1 MDIVMLITITQ
12 IDTACMLIDINGF
25 RILTDPTFDAP
36 GGTYQSGGGRVLHKL
51 GAPAIGVGSL
61 GPVDLVLLSHDQHK
75 DNLDNAGRE
84 FLQTAAHIIS
94 TREAKD
100 RLGLKTLTG
109 IDDWEKV
116 AIATEK
122 VPGLSITGTP
132 CQHGSDEELHRIAG
146 HVLGFIIEWEGQ
158 KNGVLYISGDT
169 VYFPGIEE
177 IARRYTVDTA
187 ILHIGRAG
195 FPAQIGDRYLTF
207 TAAEAI
213 KTARLFKVKR
223 LIPTHKEGW
232 QHFLEDPA
240 AAHAQIRAAGLEQQL
255 LWLEPG
261 VPLQF
266 SLT

>member
-1 MDIVMLITITQ
+1 MHITITQ

-25 RILTDPTFDAP
+25 RILTDPTFDAA
-36 GGTYQSGGGRVLHKL
+36 GGTYQSGGGRILHKL
-51 GAPAIGVGSL
+51 GAPAIGVASIGH
-61 GPVDLVLLSHDQHK
+61 VDLVLLSHDQHK

-84 FLQTAAHIIS
+84 FLQTAPHIIS

-100 RLGLKTLTG
+100 RLGLETVTG

-116 AIATEK
+116 PIATEK
-122 VPGLSITGTP
+122 VPGLRITGTP

-158 KNGVLYISGDT
+158 ENGVLYISGDT

-177 IARRYTVDTA
+177 IARRFTVNTA

-195 FPAQIGDRYLTF
+195 FPQIGDRYLTF

-213 KTARLFKVKR
+213 RTARLFKVKR
-223 LIPTHKEGW
+223 LIPTHREGW
-232 QHFLEDPA
+232 EHFREDPA
-240 AAHAQIRAAGLEQQL
+240 SARQQIRDAGLEEQL
-255 LWLEPG
+255 VWLDPG
-261 VPLQF
+261 IPFL
-266 SLT
+266 LTY